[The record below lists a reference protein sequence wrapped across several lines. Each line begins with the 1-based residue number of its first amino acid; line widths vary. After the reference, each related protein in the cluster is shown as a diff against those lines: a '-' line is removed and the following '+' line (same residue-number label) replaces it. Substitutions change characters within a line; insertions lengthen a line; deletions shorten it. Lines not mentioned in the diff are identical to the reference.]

1 MNLRTFLRN
10 SILNL
15 HMNDKLLSNN
25 KLGCLLLV
33 HLLLLRIYSLKDIST
48 LLKINLVKL
57 IAILRRKLEG
67 SCMHQIIKI
76 KIVTFSLEERNN
88 ILLLFKIQTAILH
101 CMIPV
106 LLHQDH
112 RMGFF
117 LQQEGKH
124 KVHFF
129 LNFHWIQL
137 LKDKQV
143 QQCYKAF
150 KKNLLFNKSHFS
162 IQTLKEITMLIIQ
175 MILLMQLLNNTRIHF
190 LPNLQ
195 RNQFDKQTK
204 QPYHPLLF
212 ISKGSFK

>member
-1 MNLRTFLRN
+1 MNSRIFLRN
-10 SILNL
+10 SIRNL
-15 HMNDKLLSNN
+15 RLSDKLLSHN

-33 HLLLLRIYSLKDIST
+33 LLLQRICFLKDIST

-57 IAILRRKLEG
+57 IVILRLKLEEL
-67 SCMHQIIKI
+67 CMNRITKI

-143 QQCYKAF
+143 
-150 KKNLLFNKSHFS
+150 
-162 IQTLKEITMLIIQ
+162 
-175 MILLMQLLNNTRIHF
+175 
-190 LPNLQ
+190 
-195 RNQFDKQTK
+195 
-204 QPYHPLLF
+204 
-212 ISKGSFK
+212 